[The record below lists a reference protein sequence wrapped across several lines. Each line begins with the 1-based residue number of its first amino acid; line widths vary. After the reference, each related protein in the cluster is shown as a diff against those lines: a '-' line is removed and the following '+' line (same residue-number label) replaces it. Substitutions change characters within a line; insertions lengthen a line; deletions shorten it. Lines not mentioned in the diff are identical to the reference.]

1 MFRDSF
7 ANALL
12 PLLAEQYATATFSRA
27 LPFALDLTEIEGAD
41 TVIVEIVE
49 RNLTNLLAYAPKM
62 AAPAREIPTVTDTVA
77 DGYEAVKVSQSGD
90 YLKVS
95 GFTATVTDRIYLAVD
110 GVAYEAFPI
119 AEGDAASDHG
129 FTAYLPAACAGKP
142 ITLLGEN
149 HGEWMNMGT
158 IN

>member
-7 ANALL
+7 GNALL

-49 RNLTNLLAYAPKM
+49 RNLQNLLAYAPKM
-62 AAPAREIPTVTDTVA
+62 AAPIREMPAVTA
-77 DGYEAVKVSQSGD
+77 EEAIATATAAKSGN

-95 GFTATVTDRIYLAVD
+95 GNTDHTVFNRVYLAVD

-119 AEGDAASDHG
+119 TEGDAAAEDG
-129 FTAYLPAACAGKP
+129 FTAYLPADCASKT

-149 HGEWMNMGT
+149 HGEWICIGT